1 MQNQRQV
8 VIQKLSSSARREK
21 YQPVKPESITEIF
34 GEKVF
39 NETVMRDRLPRDIYK
54 QLKSVIRNNTPLDPS
69 VAEIVASTMK
79 NWAIEHGATHFTHWF
94 HPLTGKTAEKHDAF
108 LVPMSNGQALLQ
120 FTGKDLTQGEPDAS
134 SLPSGGIRGTFEA
147 RGYTAWDPTSPAF
160 IKDSSQ
166 GATLCIPTA
175 FCSFTGEA
183 LDKKTPLLR
192 SQEVLSKYAL
202 RMLKLLGSETDG
214 HVNIS
219 IGLEQE
225 YFLIDQD
232 FFYQRPDL
240 IACGRTL
247 VGSETYKGQ
256 SLDDHYFGAIKKRVL
271 HFMQD
276 AEQRLYKLGI
286 PVKTRHN
293 EVAPGQYE
301 IAPVYENANLSIDH
315 NMLLMAEM
323 KEVAAKHKLKMLVHE
338 KPFAGLNG
346 SGKHCNWS
354 MTDPDGNNIFEPGGD
369 VQNNIKFLTFV
380 AAVIRGLDIY
390 ADLIRCSVAF
400 AGNDHRLGA
409 NEAPP
414 AILSVFLGEE
424 VENAIK
430 NIIAGENVNGV
441 IESSIIDSGTTSI
454 VSFAKDTTDRN
465 RTSPFALTGNKFEFR
480 ALGAS
485 QHVAGPVY
493 ILNTVMAE
501 SLDYLS
507 TEIEKETVKGV
518 DTQQA
523 VLTTLKKTLKA
534 HQRIIFNGDNYA
546 EAWEEEAERR
556 GLPNLKSTADALDA
570 LISPKAF
577 ELFEKYNVLSEGEIT
592 SRYNIKVET
601 YIANLD
607 IEFKAIMDIVD
618 TLILPAAFKYQG
630 NLAKSLKRT
639 TALLDNEMPG
649 QTAMLQKVAGIIEN
663 LISAKNRLTL
673 VLDDA
678 PTDDLKA
685 QTLYYKGTAIPAM
698 AKVRKYADELEKI
711 VDDNIWPL
719 PKYREMLYLL

>member
-1 MQNQRQV
+1 MSNSRHEA
-8 VIQKLSSSARREK
+8 IQKLSTRGRAGN
-21 YQPVKPESITEIF
+21 YQPAAPELITEIF
-34 GEKVF
+34 GKKVF
-39 NETVMRDRLPRDIYK
+39 NETVMRDRLPRNIYK
-54 QLKSVIRNNTPLDPS
+54 QLKSVIRNNSPLDPS

-79 NWAIEHGATHFTHWF
+79 NWALEHGATHFTHWF

-108 LVPMSNGQALLQ
+108 LVPMSDGQAILQ
-120 FTGKDLTQGEPDAS
+120 FTGKDLTQGESDAS

-160 IKDSSQ
+160 IKDSVQ
-166 GATLCIPTA
+166 GSTLCIPTA
-175 FCSFTGEA
+175 FCSYTGEA

-192 SQEVLSKYAL
+192 SQEVLSKYAM
-202 RMLKLLGSETDG
+202 RMLKTLGSEVEG

-225 YFLIDQD
+225 YFLIDRD
-232 FFYQRPDL
+232 LYYLRPDL

-247 VGSETYKGQ
+247 LGSETYKGQ
-256 SLDDHYFGAIKKRVL
+256 SLDDHYFGSIRKRVL

-276 AEQRLYKLGI
+276 AEQVLYKLGI

-301 IAPVYENANLSIDH
+301 VAPVFENANVAVDH

-323 KEVAAKHKLKMLVHE
+323 KDIAAKHKLKMLVHE

-354 MTDPDGNNIFEPGGD
+354 LTDPDGKNIFEPGDD
-369 VQNNIKFLTFV
+369 VQNNIRFLTFIT
-380 AAVIRGLDIY
+380 AVIRGLDKY
-390 ADLIRCSVAF
+390 SELIRCSVAF

-414 AILSVFLGEE
+414 AILSIFLGDD
-424 VENAIK
+424 VNNVIN
-430 NIIAGENVNGV
+430 NIIAGENINAA
-441 IESSIIDSGTTSI
+441 IESGIIDSGTESI

-485 QHVAGPVY
+485 QHTAGPVY

-501 SLDYLS
+501 SLDYLA
-507 TEIEKETVKGV
+507 TEIEKETAKGIEIN
-518 DTQQA
+518 QA
-523 VLTTLKKTLKA
+523 ILTTLQKTLKA
-534 HQRIIFNGDNYA
+534 HQRIIFNGDNYSK
-546 EAWEEEAERR
+546 EWEKEAERR
-556 GLPNLKSTADALDA
+556 GLPNLKTTADAVKA
-570 LISPKAF
+570 MVEPKAF
-577 ELFEKYNVLSEGEIT
+577 ELFEKYNVLSESEIT
-592 SRYNIKVET
+592 SRYNIKLET

-618 TLILPAAFKYQG
+618 TMVLPASFKYQG

-639 TALLDNEMPG
+639 TALLNLEMTG
-649 QTAMLQKVAGIIEN
+649 QTGMLQKVAEVIEN
-663 LISAKNRLTL
+663 LIAAKNRLVK
-673 VLDDA
+673 VLADA
-678 PTDDLKA
+678 PSDKLA
-685 QTLYYKGTAIPAM
+685 QVEYYKESAIPAM
-698 AKVRKYADELEKI
+698 NSVREYADELEKM
-711 VDDNIWPL
+711 VDDSLWPL

>member
-1 MQNQRQV
+1 MSNSRHEA
-8 VIQKLSSSARREK
+8 IQKLSTRGRAGN
-21 YQPVKPESITEIF
+21 YQPAAPELITEIF

-54 QLKSVIRNNTPLDPS
+54 QLKSVIRNNSPLDPS

-79 NWAIEHGATHFTHWF
+79 NWALEHGATHFTHWF

-108 LVPMSNGQALLQ
+108 LVPMSDGQAILQ

-160 IKDSSQ
+160 IKDSVQ

-175 FCSFTGEA
+175 FCSYTGEA

-192 SQEVLSKYAL
+192 SQEVLSKHAM
-202 RMLKLLGSETDG
+202 RMLKTLGSEVKG
-214 HVNIS
+214 HVSIS
-219 IGLEQE
+219 VGLEQE
-225 YFLIDQD
+225 YFLIDRD
-232 FFYQRPDL
+232 LYYLRPDL

-247 VGSETYKGQ
+247 LGSETYKGQ
-256 SLDDHYFGAIKKRVL
+256 SLDDHYFGSIRKRVL

-301 IAPVYENANLSIDH
+301 IAPVFENANLSIDH

-354 MTDPDGNNIFEPGGD
+354 MTDPEGNNIFEPGED
-369 VQNNIKFLTFV
+369 IQNNIKFLTFV
-380 AAVIRGLDIY
+380 TAVIRGLNKY
-390 ADLIRCSVAF
+390 SELIRCSVAF

-414 AILSVFLGEE
+414 AILSIFLGDE
-424 VENAIK
+424 VNNILK
-430 NIIAGENVNGV
+430 NIIAGENINGA
-441 IESSIIDSGTTSI
+441 IESSIIDSGTESI
-454 VSFAKDTTDRN
+454 VSFAKDATDRN

-485 QHVAGPVY
+485 QHTAGPVY

-501 SLDYLS
+501 SLDYLA
-507 TEIEKETVKGV
+507 TEIEKETAKGKEVK
-518 DTQQA
+518 QA
-523 VLTTLKKTLKA
+523 ILTTLQKTLKK
-534 HQRIIFNGDNYA
+534 HHRIVFNGDNYSK
-546 EAWEEEAERR
+546 EWEKEAESR
-556 GLPNLKSTADALDA
+556 GLPNLKTTADAVKA
-570 LISPKAF
+570 MVEPKAF
-577 ELFEKYNVLSEGEIT
+577 ELFEKYNVLSESEIT
-592 SRYNIKVET
+592 SRYNIKLET

-618 TLILPAAFKYQG
+618 TLVLPASFKYQG
-630 NLAKSLKRT
+630 ELAKSLKRT
-639 TALLDNEMPG
+639 TSFLNLEMSG
-649 QTAMLQKVAGIIEN
+649 QTGMLQKVAEVIEN
-663 LISAKNRLTL
+663 LINAKNKL
-673 VLDDA
+673 VKVINKVLIAFIVLSLSINIVEPRKIDITPD
-678 PTDDLKA
+678 TDSR
-685 QTLYYKGTAIPAM
+685 P
-698 AKVRKYADELEKI
+698 
-711 VDDNIWPL
+711 
-719 PKYREMLYLL
+719 